1 MTEHWSSEQSKMPRA
16 DGEQPAQLK
25 DEWQRPQ
32 MYRAVIEL
40 NAPSGMLDNN
50 ADVQRLVEDIVDEF
64 DFTLIQYES
73 VEFEPIGIT
82 GFGVIGESHISIHTW
97 PEYQYAHV
105 ELLTC
110 TPLPDADELR
120 ARFPIPQ
127 TMLAEVRRCE
137 P

>member
-1 MTEHWSSEQSKMPRA
+1 MPRA